1 MSERYGSNLSFND
14 VLFNA
19 LLGFVVLFVLALL
32 LINPVTKKS
41 DIPAKAE
48 IMIIVEWDGEA
59 SDDIDTWVQGP
70 LMGAPI
76 SFQNKHSGSMHLDRD
91 DLGRSSDV
99 MMIDGEKIIIKIN
112 REVVTM
118 RGIVK
123 GDYYINIHV
132 YNKSRDTEPTKY
144 TVTLL
149 DVNPYKEVYVIQGEV
164 TSRGD
169 IVRLPGFT
177 LNEEGEVTDIW
188 TSDTIIVGTRDRQSA
203 YTAAGGYQAYDES
216 IRTGA
221 AAAISQDEDMHNYS
235 GSAEE
240 DADAAVRL
248 ATGDE
253 SDE

>member
-1 MSERYGSNLSFND
+1 MSNRYGSNLSFND

-32 LINPVTKKS
+32 LINPITKKS

-48 IMIIVEWDGEA
+48 IMIIVEWDDES
-59 SDDIDTWVQGP
+59 SDDIDTWVKGP

-76 SFQNKHSGSMHLDRD
+76 SFQNKHSGMMHLDRD
-91 DLGRSSDV
+91 DLGRTSDT
-99 MMIDGEKIIIKIN
+99 MIIDGEKIVIKVN

-118 RGIVK
+118 RGIVA

-132 YNKSRDTEPTKY
+132 YNKATGSEVTKY

-164 TSRGD
+164 TKRGD

-177 LNEEGEVTDIW
+177 LNEEGEVVKMW
-188 TSDTIIVGTRDRQSA
+188 TSDTIIVGTRDRQSVIDG
-203 YTAAGGYQAYDES
+203 AGGYQAYDES
-216 IRTGA
+216 IRTSAEA
-221 AAAISQDEDMHNYS
+221 ALSQDDDMHS
-235 GSAEE
+235 PMDDAE
-240 DADAAVRL
+240 ADAAVRL

-253 SDE
+253 E

>member
-1 MSERYGSNLSFND
+1 MSTRYDSNLSFND

-32 LINPVTKKS
+32 LINPITKKS

-48 IMIIVEWDGEA
+48 IMIIVEWDDES
-59 SDDIDTWVQGP
+59 SDDIDTWVKGP

-76 SFQNKHSGSMHLDRD
+76 SFQNKHSGMMHLDRD
-91 DLGRSSDV
+91 DLGRTSDT
-99 MMIDGEKIIIKIN
+99 MIIDGKKIVIKVN

-132 YNKSRDTEPTKY
+132 YNKPKGSEPTKY
-144 TVTLL
+144 TVTLM
-149 DVNPYKEVYVIQGEV
+149 DVNPYKEVYVMQGEV

-177 LNEEGEVTDIW
+177 LDEEGEVTDIW
-188 TSDTIIVGTRDRQSA
+188 TSDKIIVGTRDQASVIDG
-203 YTAAGGYQAYDES
+203 AGGYQAYDEA
-216 IRTGA
+216 IRTSAEA
-221 AAAISQDEDMHNYS
+221 ALAQDDDMHS
-235 GSAEE
+235 PMDDAE
-240 DADAAVRL
+240 ADAAVRL

-253 SDE
+253 E

>member
-1 MSERYGSNLSFND
+1 MSARYGSNLSFND

-99 MMIDGEKIIIKIN
+99 MMIDGEKIVIKIN

-132 YNKSRDTEPTKY
+132 YNKSRDSEPTKY
-144 TVTLL
+144 TITLL

-188 TSDTIIVGTRDRQSA
+188 TSDKIIVGSRDRSRAISNASGMQE
-203 YTAAGGYQAYDES
+203 YDEAV
-216 IRTGA
+216 RYNA
-221 AAAISQDEDMHNYS
+221 AAAIAQDESMHS
-235 GSAEE
+235 PMDDAE
-240 DADAAVRL
+240 ADAAVRL
-248 ATGDE
+248 STGDE
-253 SDE
+253 SGE

>member
-32 LINPVTKKS
+32 LINPITKKS

-91 DLGRSSDV
+91 DLGRSSDT
-99 MMIDGEKIIIKIN
+99 MIIDGEKIIIKIN

-132 YNKSRDTEPTKY
+132 YNKSRDSEPTKY
-144 TVTLL
+144 TITLL

-177 LNEEGEVTDIW
+177 LNEEGEITDIW
-188 TSDTIIVGTRDRQSA
+188 TSDKIIVGSRDRSRAISNASGMQEH
-203 YTAAGGYQAYDES
+203 DEAV
-216 IRTGA
+216 RYNA
-221 AAAISQDEDMHNYS
+221 AAAIAQDESMHN

-240 DADAAVRL
+240 DADMAVRL

-253 SDE
+253 SGE

>member
-1 MSERYGSNLSFND
+1 MSNRYGSNLSFND

-32 LINPVTKKS
+32 LINPITKKS

-48 IMIIVEWDGEA
+48 IMIILEWDDE
-59 SDDIDTWVQGP
+59 SPDDIDTWVQGP

-99 MMIDGEKIIIKIN
+99 MMIDGEKIVIKVN

-123 GDYYINIHV
+123 GDYFINIHV
-132 YNKSRDTEPTKY
+132 YNKARGTVPTKY

-177 LNEEGEVTDIW
+177 LNEEGEITDIW
-188 TSDTIIVGTRDRQSA
+188 TSDKIIVGSRDRSRA
-203 YTAAGGYQAYDES
+203 VDNAGGLQEHDEAV
-216 IRTGA
+216 RYNA
-221 AAAISQDEDMHNYS
+221 AAAVAQDESMHNYD

-240 DADAAVRL
+240 DADTAVRL
-248 ATGDE
+248 ATGEDE
-253 SDE
+253 